1 LAALRAGGKA
11 LDSRFR
17 GNDGGEAGGF
27 RSGISSAC
35 GFPKQDFWFA
45 LEIFFCP
52 AIDSPFHMDKMDS
65 RGFMEM
71 FVFSFF

>member
-1 LAALRAGGKA
+1 MTERGAGGGG
-11 LDSRFR
+11 LR
-17 GNDGGEAGGF
+17 GG

-45 LEIFFCP
+45 LEIFFCL
-52 AIDSPFHMDKMDS
+52 AIDSPFLMDKMDS

-71 FVFSFF
+71 FVFSSLLKGTHHAFSRSF